1 MQHICHNDAELYQQV
16 FGTAMGYPVSVTVAN
31 LAMEYIEE
39 RAISSFHS
47 PPPSWKRYADDIF
60 TALTKNLALSFH
72 QHLNTIE
79 RTIKFYV

>member
-39 RAISSFHS
+39 RAISIHKSLYSSHGAHS
-47 PPPSWKRYADDIF
+47 VVKSI
-60 TALTKNLALSFH
+60 N
-72 QHLNTIE
+72 Q
-79 RTIKFYV
+79 